1 MSKKVVYYIL
11 WLGELKGVG
20 KMFKKFTNGC
30 VKLVQ
35 RFLPDAFVFCII
47 LTIVVFIAAM
57 PVAGMN
63 PIEVANAWGSGVWGL
78 LAFSMQMALVLVLG
92 SALANAPA
100 IKKLIVKLAGVP
112 KKPVG
117 AVAFVTVISAICC
130 FINWGFGLIIGALL
144 AKEVAKKIKGLDYRL
159 IIAAAYSGFVIWHAG
174 ISGSIPLGMTALNAD
189 GVVDNTAGAVTEIVP
204 TSQTIF
210 SAWNLIMVLAVVVV
224 VAFVNAKMHPDPKDV
239 VSIDPKLLE
248 DAPDNTE
255 VKARKDQTP
264 AEKLENSMVLSYI
277 VVVIGAI
284 YLIYYF
290 VNAGSILNA
299 LSLNIV
305 NLIFL
310 ILGIAFH
317 KTPISYVRAITESA
331 ESAGGIIL
339 QFPFYAGIQG
349 MMVTVGSNGV
359 SLASAISTAFVNIS
373 TPRTFPVLCY
383 LAAGIVN
390 FFVPSGGGQWA
401 VQGPIMMPAG
411 LELGVTPAVTAMGIA
426 WGDAW
431 TNMLQPFWA
440 LPALGIA
447 GLGARDIMGYCA
459 IVLIASGIVTALGF
473 LFLVPLLA

>member
-1 MSKKVVYYIL
+1 
-11 WLGELKGVG
+11 
-20 KMFKKFTNGC
+20 
-30 VKLVQ
+30 
-35 RFLPDAFVFCII
+35 
-47 LTIVVFIAAM
+47 
-57 PVAGMN
+57 
-63 PIEVANAWGSGVWGL
+63 
-78 LAFSMQMALVLVLG
+78 
-92 SALANAPA
+92 
-100 IKKLIVKLAGVP
+100 
-112 KKPVG
+112 
-117 AVAFVTVISAICC
+117 
-130 FINWGFGLIIGALL
+130 
-144 AKEVAKKIKGLDYRL
+144 
-159 IIAAAYSGFVIWHAG
+159 
-174 ISGSIPLGMTALNAD
+174 
-189 GVVDNTAGAVTEIVP
+189 
-204 TSQTIF
+204 
-210 SAWNLIMVLAVVVV
+210 
-224 VAFVNAKMHPDPKDV
+224 
-239 VSIDPKLLE
+239 
-248 DAPDNTE
+248 
-255 VKARKDQTP
+255 
-264 AEKLENSMVLSYI
+264 MVLSYI

-317 KTPISYVRAITESA
+317 KTPISYVKAITESA

-339 QFPFYAGIQG
+339 QFPFY
-349 MMVTVGSNGV
+349 
-359 SLASAISTAFVNIS
+359 
-373 TPRTFPVLCY
+373 
-383 LAAGIVN
+383 AGIVN

-411 LELGVTPAVTAMGIA
+411 LQLGVTPAVTAMGIA

>member
-1 MSKKVVYYIL
+1 MLKKIS
-11 WLGELKGVG
+11 
-20 KMFKKFTNGC
+20 NGC
-30 VKLVQ
+30 VHIVQ
-35 RFLPDAFVFCII
+35 RYLPDPFIFCIL
-47 LTIVVFIAAM
+47 LTIVVFIAAI
-57 PVAGMN
+57 PAAGAT
-63 PIEVANAWGSGVWGL
+63 PLQVVGFWGTSIWSL

-92 SALANAPA
+92 TAMATAPP
-100 IKKLIVKLAGVP
+100 VKRLLDKIAGVAKTP
-112 KKPVG
+112 FSAIVL
-117 AVAFVTVISAICC
+117 VTVVGTVASWL
-130 FINWGFGLIIGALL
+130 NWGFGLVVGALL
-144 AKEVAKKIKGLDYRL
+144 AKSIAKKVKGVDYRL
-159 IIAAAYSGFVIWHAG
+159 LIASAYSGFVVWHAG
-174 ISGSIPLGMTALNAD
+174 LSGSIPLTITE
-189 GVVDNTAGAVTEIVP
+189 VTEAVTAATGGALTESIGMDRTVLSP
-204 TSQTIF
+204 
-210 SAWNLIMVLAVVVV
+210 WNLIACLIILILMPLL
-224 VAFVNAKMHPDPKDV
+224 NAKMHPAANEV
-239 VSIDPKLLE
+239 VTVDPKLLVE
-248 DAPDNTE
+248 EE
-255 VKARKDQTP
+255 VTVRKASTP
-264 AEKLENSMVLSYI
+264 AEKLEDCKPLSWL
-277 VVVIGAI
+277 VVIIGVV
-284 YLIYYF
+284 YLVQYF
-290 VNAGSILNA
+290 AAAGNPLNA
-299 LSLNIV
+299 LNLNIV

-310 ILGIAFH
+310 VLGVLLNG
-317 KTPISYVRAITESA
+317 TPLNYVKAVNDA
-331 ESAGGIIL
+331 VKGAGGIVL

>member
-1 MSKKVVYYIL
+1 
-11 WLGELKGVG
+11 
-20 KMFKKFTNGC
+20 MFKKLINGC

-100 IKKLIVKLAGVP
+100 IKKLIVKLAGIP
-112 KKPVG
+112 KKPAA

-159 IIAAAYSGFVIWHAG
+159 IIAAAYSGFVIWHSG
-174 ISGSIPLGMTALNAD
+174 ISGSIPLSMTALNTD
-189 GVVDNTAGAVTEIVP
+189 GVVENTGSAVTSIVP

-210 SAWNLIMVLAVVVV
+210 SAWNLIMVVAVVVV
-224 VAFVNAKMHPDPKDV
+224 VAFVNAKMHPHAKDV

-248 DAPDNTE
+248 EIPVTPE
-255 VKARKDQTP
+255 KRSRKDLTP
-264 AEKLENSMVLSYI
+264 AERLENSMILYYI
-277 VVVIGAI
+277 VVLVGAI
-284 YLIYYF
+284 YLVYYF
-290 VNAGSILNA
+290 INAGSILNA

-317 KTPISYVRAITESA
+317 KTPIGYVKAIMESA

-349 MMVTVGSNGV
+349 MMVTVGANGV
-359 SLASAISTAFVNIS
+359 SLASAISNAFVSIS

-459 IVLIASGIVTALGF
+459 IVLIVSSIITALGF

>member
-1 MSKKVVYYIL
+1 
-11 WLGELKGVG
+11 
-20 KMFKKFTNGC
+20 MFKKFTNGC

-100 IKKLIVKLAGVP
+100 IKRIIVKLAGVP
-112 KKPVG
+112 KKPAG
-117 AVAFVTVISAICC
+117 AVAFVTIISAICC

-159 IIAAAYSGFVIWHAG
+159 IIAAAYSGFVIWHSG
-174 ISGSIPLGMTALNAD
+174 ISGSIPLGMTALDVD
-189 GVVDNTAGAVTEIVP
+189 GTVANTGGAVTEVVP

-210 SAWNLIMVLAVVVV
+210 SAWNLIMVVAVVVV
-224 VAFVNAKMHPDPKDV
+224 VVIVNAKMHPDAKDV

-248 DAPDNTE
+248 DAPEAVET
-255 VKARKDQTP
+255 KAKKDRTP
-264 AEKLENSMVLSYI
+264 AEKLENSMILSYI
-277 VVVIGAI
+277 VVVIGAV

-317 KTPISYVRAITESA
+317 KTPIGYVKAIMESA

-349 MMVTVGSNGV
+349 MMVTAGSNGV
-359 SLASAISTAFVNIS
+359 SLASAISNGFVSIS

-411 LELGVTPAVTAMGIA
+411 LKLGVTPAVTAMGIA

-459 IVLIASGIVTALGF
+459 IVLIVSGIVTALGF

>member
-1 MSKKVVYYIL
+1 
-11 WLGELKGVG
+11 
-20 KMFKKFTNGC
+20 MFKKFTNGC

-383 LAAGIVN
+383 LAAGLVN

>member
-1 MSKKVVYYIL
+1 
-11 WLGELKGVG
+11 
-20 KMFKKFTNGC
+20 MFKKFTNGC

-78 LAFSMQMALVLVLG
+78 LAFSMQKALVLVLG

>member
-1 MSKKVVYYIL
+1 
-11 WLGELKGVG
+11 
-20 KMFKKFTNGC
+20 MFKKFTNGC

-459 IVLIASGIVTALGF
+459 IVLIASGIVTALG
-473 LFLVPLLA
+473 LPLLA

>member
-1 MSKKVVYYIL
+1 
-11 WLGELKGVG
+11 
-20 KMFKKFTNGC
+20 MFKKFTNGC

-100 IKKLIVKLAGVP
+100 IKRIIVKLAGVP
-112 KKPVG
+112 KKPAG
-117 AVAFVTVISAICC
+117 AVAFVTIISAICC

-159 IIAAAYSGFVIWHAG
+159 IIAAAYSGFVIWHSG
-174 ISGSIPLGMTALNAD
+174 ISGSIPLGMTALDVD
-189 GVVDNTAGAVTEIVP
+189 GTVANTGGAVTEVVP

-210 SAWNLIMVLAVVVV
+210 SAWNLIMVVAVVVV
-224 VAFVNAKMHPDPKDV
+224 VAIVNAKMHPDAKDV

-248 DAPDNTE
+248 DAPEAVET
-255 VKARKDQTP
+255 KAKKDRTP
-264 AEKLENSMVLSYI
+264 AEKLENSMILSYI
-277 VVVIGAI
+277 VVVIGAV

-317 KTPISYVRAITESA
+317 KTPIGYVKAIMESA

-349 MMVTVGSNGV
+349 MMVTAGSNGV
-359 SLASAISTAFVNIS
+359 SLASAISNGFVSIS

-411 LELGVTPAVTAMGIA
+411 LKLGVTPAVTAMGIA

>member
-1 MSKKVVYYIL
+1 
-11 WLGELKGVG
+11 
-20 KMFKKFTNGC
+20 MFKKFTNGC

-224 VAFVNAKMHPDPKDV
+224 VALVNAKMHPDPKDV

>member
-1 MSKKVVYYIL
+1 
-11 WLGELKGVG
+11 
-20 KMFKKFTNGC
+20 MFKKFTNGC

-47 LTIVVFIAAM
+47 LTIIVFIAVI
-57 PVAGMN
+57 PVTGMN
-63 PIEVANAWGSGVWGL
+63 PVEVATAWGGGVWNL
-78 LAFSMQMALVLVLG
+78 LSFSMQMALVLVLG

-100 IKKLIVKLAGVP
+100 IKNIIVKLAGVP
-112 KKPVG
+112 KKPV
-117 AVAFVTVISAICC
+117 AAIAFVTVISAICC

-144 AKEVAKKIKGLDYRL
+144 AKEIAKKLKGVDYRL
-159 IIAAAYSGFVIWHAG
+159 IIAAAYSGFVIWHSG
-174 ISGSIPLGMTALNAD
+174 ISGSIPLGMTSLAED
-189 GVVDNTAGAVTEIVP
+189 GAIENTGGAVTNVVP
-204 TSQTIF
+204 TSETIF
-210 SAWNLIMVLAVVVV
+210 SVWNLIMVAAVVVV
-224 VAFVNAKMHPDPKDV
+224 IAFVNAKMHPNPKDV

-248 DAPDNTE
+248 EERTE
-255 VKARKDQTP
+255 IPKAVTP

-277 VVVIGAI
+277 VVALGAAF
-284 YLIYYF
+284 LVYYF
-290 VNAGSILNA
+290 INAGSVLNA

-317 KTPISYVRAITESA
+317 KTPIGYVRAIMSSA

-349 MMVTVGSNGV
+349 MMITAGANGI
-359 SLASAISTAFVNIS
+359 SLAGAISSAFVSIS
-373 TPRTFPVLCY
+373 TTRTFPVLCY

-411 LELGVTPAVTAMGIA
+411 LQLGVSPAVTAMGIA

-459 IVLIASGIVTALGF
+459 IVLIVSGIITTLGF
-473 LFLVPLLA
+473 LFLVPLFA

>member
-1 MSKKVVYYIL
+1 
-11 WLGELKGVG
+11 
-20 KMFKKFTNGC
+20 MFKKFTNGC

-431 TNMLQPFWA
+431 TNMLQPFRA

>member
-1 MSKKVVYYIL
+1 
-11 WLGELKGVG
+11 
-20 KMFKKFTNGC
+20 MFKKFTNGC

-35 RFLPDAFVFCII
+35 KFLPDAFVFCII

>member
-1 MSKKVVYYIL
+1 
-11 WLGELKGVG
+11 
-20 KMFKKFTNGC
+20 MFKKFTNGC

-100 IKKLIVKLAGVP
+100 IKRIIVKLAGVP
-112 KKPVG
+112 KKPAG
-117 AVAFVTVISAICC
+117 AVAFVTIISAICC

-159 IIAAAYSGFVIWHAG
+159 IIAAAYSGFVIWHSG
-174 ISGSIPLGMTALNAD
+174 ISGSIPLGMTALDVD
-189 GVVDNTAGAVTEIVP
+189 GTVANTGGAVTEVVP

-210 SAWNLIMVLAVVVV
+210 SAWNLIMVVAVVVV
-224 VAFVNAKMHPDPKDV
+224 VAIVNAKMHPDAKDV

-248 DAPDNTE
+248 DAPEAVET
-255 VKARKDQTP
+255 KAKKDRTP
-264 AEKLENSMVLSYI
+264 AEKLENSMILSYI
-277 VVVIGAI
+277 VVVIGAV

-317 KTPISYVRAITESA
+317 KTPIGYVKAIMESA

-349 MMVTVGSNGV
+349 MMVTAGSNGV
-359 SLASAISTAFVNIS
+359 SLASAISNGFVSIS

-401 VQGPIMMPAG
+401 VQGPIMTDRKS
-411 LELGVTPAVTAMGIA
+411 VV
-426 WGDAW
+426 
-431 TNMLQPFWA
+431 
-440 LPALGIA
+440 
-447 GLGARDIMGYCA
+447 
-459 IVLIASGIVTALGF
+459 
-473 LFLVPLLA
+473 

>member
-1 MSKKVVYYIL
+1 
-11 WLGELKGVG
+11 
-20 KMFKKFTNGC
+20 MFKKFTNGC

-411 LELGVTPAVTAMGIA
+411 LELGVTPAVTAMA

>member
-1 MSKKVVYYIL
+1 
-11 WLGELKGVG
+11 
-20 KMFKKFTNGC
+20 MFKKFTNGC

-100 IKKLIVKLAGVP
+100 IKRIIVKLAGVP
-112 KKPVG
+112 KKPAG
-117 AVAFVTVISAICC
+117 AVAFVTIISAICC

-159 IIAAAYSGFVIWHAG
+159 IIAAAYSGFVIWHSG
-174 ISGSIPLGMTALNAD
+174 ISGSIPLGMTALDVD
-189 GVVDNTAGAVTEIVP
+189 GTVANTGGAVTEVVP

-224 VAFVNAKMHPDPKDV
+224 VAIVNAKMHPDAKDV

-248 DAPDNTE
+248 DAPEAVET
-255 VKARKDQTP
+255 KAKKDRTP
-264 AEKLENSMVLSYI
+264 AEKLENSMILSYI
-277 VVVIGAI
+277 VVVIGAV

-317 KTPISYVRAITESA
+317 KTPIGYVKAIMESA

-349 MMVTVGSNGV
+349 MMVTAGSNGV
-359 SLASAISTAFVNIS
+359 SLASAISNGFVSIS

-411 LELGVTPAVTAMGIA
+411 LKLGVTPAVTAMVIA

-459 IVLIASGIVTALGF
+459 IVLIVSGIVTALGF

>member
-1 MSKKVVYYIL
+1 
-11 WLGELKGVG
+11 
-20 KMFKKFTNGC
+20 MFKKFTNGC

-47 LTIVVFIAAM
+47 LTIIVFIVAM

-63 PIEVANAWGSGVWGL
+63 PIEVAKAWGDGVWGL
-78 LAFSMQMALVLVLG
+78 LMFSMQMALVLVLG

-100 IKKLIVKLAGVP
+100 IKKIIVKLAGVP
-112 KKPVG
+112 KKP
-117 AVAFVTVISAICC
+117 AAAIAFVTVISAICC

-144 AKEVAKKIKGLDYRL
+144 AKEVAKKLKGVDYRL

-174 ISGSIPLGMTALNAD
+174 ISGSIPLGMTALGED
-189 GVVDNTAGAVTEIVP
+189 GTISNTGGAVTEIVP

-210 SAWNLIMVLAVVVV
+210 APWNLIMVAVVVIV
-224 VAFVNAKMHPDPKDV
+224 IAIVNAKMHPMPKDV

-248 DAPDNTE
+248 EEE
-255 VKARKDQTP
+255 VKIPKAITP
-264 AEKLENSMVLSYI
+264 AEKLENSMILSYI
-277 VVVIGAI
+277 IVAIGAAF
-284 YLIYYF
+284 LIYYF
-290 VNAGSILNA
+290 INAGSILNA

-317 KTPISYVRAITESA
+317 KTPIGYVRAITASA

-349 MMVTVGSNGV
+349 MMITVGSTGV
-359 SLASAISTAFVNIS
+359 SLAGAISTAFVSIS
-373 TPRTFPVLCY
+373 TARSFPVLCY

-411 LELGVTPAVTAMGIA
+411 LELGVAPAITAMGIA

-459 IVLIASGIVTALGF
+459 IILIVSGIITALGF
-473 LFLVPLLA
+473 FFLVPMFA

>member
-1 MSKKVVYYIL
+1 
-11 WLGELKGVG
+11 
-20 KMFKKFTNGC
+20 MFKKFTNGC

-159 IIAAAYSGFVIWHAG
+159 ILAAAYSGFVIWHAG

>member
-1 MSKKVVYYIL
+1 
-11 WLGELKGVG
+11 
-20 KMFKKFTNGC
+20 MFKKFTNGC

-248 DAPDNTE
+248 DAPE

>member
-1 MSKKVVYYIL
+1 
-11 WLGELKGVG
+11 
-20 KMFKKFTNGC
+20 MFKKFTNGC

-100 IKKLIVKLAGVP
+100 IKRIIVKLAGVP
-112 KKPVG
+112 KKPAG
-117 AVAFVTVISAICC
+117 AFVTIISAICC

-159 IIAAAYSGFVIWHAG
+159 IIAAAYSGFVIWHSG
-174 ISGSIPLGMTALNAD
+174 ISGSIPLGMTALDVD
-189 GVVDNTAGAVTEIVP
+189 GTVANTGGAVTEGVP

-210 SAWNLIMVLAVVVV
+210 SAWNLIMVVAVVVV
-224 VAFVNAKMHPDPKDV
+224 VAIVNAKMHPDAKDV

-248 DAPDNTE
+248 DAPEAVET
-255 VKARKDQTP
+255 KAKKDRTP
-264 AEKLENSMVLSYI
+264 AEKLENSMILSYI
-277 VVVIGAI
+277 VVVIGAV

-317 KTPISYVRAITESA
+317 KTPIGYVKAIMESA

-349 MMVTVGSNGV
+349 MMVTAGSNGV
-359 SLASAISTAFVNIS
+359 SLASAISNGFVSIS

-411 LELGVTPAVTAMGIA
+411 LKLGVTPAVTAMGIA

-459 IVLIASGIVTALGF
+459 IVLIVSGIVTALGF

>member
-1 MSKKVVYYIL
+1 
-11 WLGELKGVG
+11 
-20 KMFKKFTNGC
+20 
-30 VKLVQ
+30 
-35 RFLPDAFVFCII
+35 
-47 LTIVVFIAAM
+47 M

-100 IKKLIVKLAGVP
+100 IKRIIVKLAGVP
-112 KKPVG
+112 KKPAG
-117 AVAFVTVISAICC
+117 AVAFVTIISAICC

-159 IIAAAYSGFVIWHAG
+159 IIAAAYSGFVIWHSG
-174 ISGSIPLGMTALNAD
+174 ISGSIPLGMTALDVD
-189 GVVDNTAGAVTEIVP
+189 GTVANTGGAVTEVVP

-210 SAWNLIMVLAVVVV
+210 SAWNLIMVVAVVVV
-224 VAFVNAKMHPDPKDV
+224 VAIVNAKMHPDAKDV

-248 DAPDNTE
+248 DAPEAVET
-255 VKARKDQTP
+255 KAKKDRTP
-264 AEKLENSMVLSYI
+264 AEKLENSMILSYI
-277 VVVIGAI
+277 VVVIGAV

-317 KTPISYVRAITESA
+317 KTPIGYVKAIMESA

-349 MMVTVGSNGV
+349 MMVTAGSNGV
-359 SLASAISTAFVNIS
+359 SLASAISNGFVSIS

-411 LELGVTPAVTAMGIA
+411 LKLGVTPAVTAMGIA

-459 IVLIASGIVTALGF
+459 IVLIVSGIVTALGF

>member
-1 MSKKVVYYIL
+1 
-11 WLGELKGVG
+11 
-20 KMFKKFTNGC
+20 MFKKFTNGC

-248 DAPDNTE
+248 DAADNTE

-459 IVLIASGIVTALGF
+459 IVLIAYGIVTALGF

>member
-1 MSKKVVYYIL
+1 
-11 WLGELKGVG
+11 
-20 KMFKKFTNGC
+20 MFKKFTNGC

-100 IKKLIVKLAGVP
+100 IKKIIVKLAGVP
-112 KKPVG
+112 KKPAG
-117 AVAFVTVISAICC
+117 AVAFVTIISAICC

-159 IIAAAYSGFVIWHAG
+159 IIAAAYSGFVIWHSG
-174 ISGSIPLGMTALNAD
+174 ISGSIPLGMTALDVD
-189 GVVDNTAGAVTEIVP
+189 GTVANTGGAVTEIVP

-210 SAWNLIMVLAVVVV
+210 SAWNLIMVAVVVV
-224 VAFVNAKMHPDPKDV
+224 VIAFVNAKMHPDAKDV

-248 DAPDNTE
+248 DAPQAVET
-255 VKARKDQTP
+255 KAKKDRTP
-264 AEKLENSMVLSYI
+264 AEKLENSMILSYI
-277 VVVIGAI
+277 VVVIGAA

-317 KTPISYVRAITESA
+317 KTPIGYVKAIMESA

-349 MMVTVGSNGV
+349 MMVTAGSNGV
-359 SLASAISTAFVNIS
+359 SLASAISNGFVSIS

-411 LELGVTPAVTAMGIA
+411 LKLGVTPAVTAMGIA

-459 IVLIASGIVTALGF
+459 IVLIVSGIITALGF

>member
-1 MSKKVVYYIL
+1 
-11 WLGELKGVG
+11 
-20 KMFKKFTNGC
+20 MFKKFTNGC

-100 IKKLIVKLAGVP
+100 IKRIIVKLAGVP
-112 KKPVG
+112 KKPAG
-117 AVAFVTVISAICC
+117 AVAFVTIISAICC

-159 IIAAAYSGFVIWHAG
+159 IIAAAYSGFVIWHSG
-174 ISGSIPLGMTALNAD
+174 ISGSIPLGMTALDVD
-189 GVVDNTAGAVTEIVP
+189 GTVANTGGAVTEIVP

-224 VAFVNAKMHPDPKDV
+224 VAIVNAKMHPDAKDV

-248 DAPDNTE
+248 DAPEAVET
-255 VKARKDQTP
+255 KAKKDRTP
-264 AEKLENSMVLSYI
+264 AEKLENSMILSYI
-277 VVVIGAI
+277 VVVIGAV

-317 KTPISYVRAITESA
+317 KTPIGYVKAIMESA

-349 MMVTVGSNGV
+349 MMITAGSNGV
-359 SLASAISTAFVNIS
+359 SLASAISNGFVSIS

-411 LELGVTPAVTAMGIA
+411 LKLGVTPAVTAMGIA

-459 IVLIASGIVTALGF
+459 IVLIVSGIVTALGF

>member
-1 MSKKVVYYIL
+1 M
-11 WLGELKGVG
+11 
-20 KMFKKFTNGC
+20 
-30 VKLVQ
+30 Q

-47 LTIVVFIAAM
+47 LTIIVFIAAI
-57 PVAGMN
+57 PVTGMN

-78 LAFSMQMALVLVLG
+78 LLFSMQMALVLVLG

-100 IKKLIVKLAGVP
+100 IKWIIVKLAGIP
-112 KKPVG
+112 KKP
-117 AVAFVTVISAICC
+117 ASAIAFVTVVAAICN
-130 FINWGFGLIIGALL
+130 FVNWGFGLIIGALL
-144 AKEVAKKIKGLDYRL
+144 AKEVAKKLKGVDYRL
-159 IIAAAYSGFVIWHAG
+159 IIAAAYSGFIIWHAG
-174 ISGSIPLGMTALNAD
+174 ISGSIPLGMTSLTD
-189 GVVDNTAGAVTEIVP
+189 GAVANTNGSVTEIVP
-204 TSQTIF
+204 TSATIF
-210 SAWNLIMVLAVVVV
+210 SPWNLIMIVVV
-224 VAFVNAKMHPDPKDV
+224 VAVVAVVNAMMHPEPKDV

-248 DAPDNTE
+248 EKKIEQP
-255 VKARKDQTP
+255 KAVTP
-264 AEKLENSMVLSYI
+264 AEKLENSMILSYLI
-277 VVVIGAI
+277 VLLGVV

-317 KTPISYVRAITESA
+317 KTPIGYVRAITEAAS
-331 ESAGGIIL
+331 SAGGIIL

-349 MMVTVGSNGV
+349 IMVTAGASGI
-359 SLASAISTAFVNIS
+359 SLAGAISNAFVSISTA
-373 TPRTFPVLCY
+373 RTFPVLCY
-383 LAAGIVN
+383 LAAGVVN

-411 LELGVTPAVTAMGIA
+411 LALGVEPAVTAMGIA

-459 IVLIASGIVTALGF
+459 IILLVSGIITALGF
-473 LFLVPLLA
+473 LFLVPIFV

>member
-1 MSKKVVYYIL
+1 
-11 WLGELKGVG
+11 
-20 KMFKKFTNGC
+20 MFKKFTNGC

-144 AKEVAKKIKGLDYRL
+144 AKEVAKKIKGIDYRL

>member
-1 MSKKVVYYIL
+1 
-11 WLGELKGVG
+11 
-20 KMFKKFTNGC
+20 MFKKFTNGC

-210 SAWNLIMVLAVVVV
+210 SAWNLIMVLAVIVVI
-224 VAFVNAKMHPDPKDV
+224 AFVNAKMHPDPKDV

-277 VVVIGAI
+277 VVVVGAI

>member
-1 MSKKVVYYIL
+1 
-11 WLGELKGVG
+11 
-20 KMFKKFTNGC
+20 MFKKFTNGC

-473 LFLVPLLA
+473 LFLVLRNLEI

>member
-1 MSKKVVYYIL
+1 
-11 WLGELKGVG
+11 
-20 KMFKKFTNGC
+20 
-30 VKLVQ
+30 
-35 RFLPDAFVFCII
+35 
-47 LTIVVFIAAM
+47 
-57 PVAGMN
+57 
-63 PIEVANAWGSGVWGL
+63 
-78 LAFSMQMALVLVLG
+78 MALVLVLG

-117 AVAFVTVISAICC
+117 AVAFVTVISAIYC

-284 YLIYYF
+284 YLSYYF